1 MRTDDKW
8 IDVETV
14 EQSGASWWTA
24 NDTKAQLG
32 IVKSAGVNI
41 VLFRERGGRQC
52 GDHMHSGFE
61 WIKNNSQVISN
72 TVGKL
77 KRLAA
82 PLEARERTP
91 VSGML
96 LKTLDEELSKA
107 NRYPWRASDGG
118 CFRAMLAIRCAYK
131 FVWLELAWK
140 YYAATSDAPHKVDIY
155 TDSFDARCTRVV
167 FIQ

>member
-1 MRTDDKW
+1 MSVANLEISLVFMPIYSRFKDPIADHKAFVYYNCDDCEMRTDDKW

-72 TVGKL
+72 TYVQAL
-77 KRLAA
+77 
-82 PLEARERTP
+82 
-91 VSGML
+91 
-96 LKTLDEELSKA
+96 
-107 NRYPWRASDGG
+107 NY
-118 CFRAMLAIRCAYK
+118 
-131 FVWLELAWK
+131 
-140 YYAATSDAPHKVDIY
+140 TSDWRY
-155 TDSFDARCTRVV
+155 SGSES
-167 FIQ
+167 